1 MMDVAYSLS
10 AFTAVFDDVTNGSP
24 VYRAGVKT
32 GDLLLKFADIQ
43 SINYL
48 NGGSNQRTA
57 LQDIAQLVGL
67 KANQEIEI
75 LVERTIKD
83 TADEETKTTTTTAV
97 AQSTTKRL
105 VIVPQAWEGRGL
117 LGCHLTPL

>member
-1 MMDVAYSLS
+1 
-10 AFTAVFDDVTNGSP
+10 VFDDVTIGSP

-43 SINYL
+43 SITYV
-48 NGGSNQRTA
+48 NGSSQRTA

-75 LVERTIKD
+75 LIERAMKD
-83 TADEETKTTTTTAV
+83 TADEETSIATAG
-97 AQSTTKRL
+97 QSTMRL

>member
-1 MMDVAYSLS
+1 
-10 AFTAVFDDVTNGSP
+10 VFDDVTIGSP

-43 SINYL
+43 SITYL
-48 NGGSNQRTA
+48 NGSSQRTA

-67 KANQEIEI
+67 KTNQEIEI
-75 LVERTIKD
+75 LIERAMKD
-83 TADEETKTTTTTAV
+83 TADEETKSIVTAG
-97 AQSTTKRL
+97 QSTMRL